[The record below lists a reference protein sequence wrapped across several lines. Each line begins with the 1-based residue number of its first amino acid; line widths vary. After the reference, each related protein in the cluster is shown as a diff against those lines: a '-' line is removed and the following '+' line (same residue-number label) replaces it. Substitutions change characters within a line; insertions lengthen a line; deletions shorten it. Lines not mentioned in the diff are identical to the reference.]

1 MNASPPFALKKLD
14 QWILSVNRSLMIT
27 LLGVM
32 SAIIFV
38 SVSIRYLSDYSI
50 PWAEE
55 VSRYLMVWLMFL
67 GIGPVMRLGGH
78 IAIDTFPKTL
88 SGTSAI
94 ILRGIIALIIGA
106 FFMTLLWVGWL
117 YMQKTIHQSTA
128 VLEISFAWVS
138 SSVPI
143 GFALAL
149 WHGVAVAVPY
159 VKSGTY
165 ETSDDLNIDEVGAI

>member
-1 MNASPPFALKKLD
+1 MNASPLSSLKKLD
-14 QWILSVNRSLMIT
+14 HWILSVNRSLMIT

-32 SAIIFV
+32 AAIIFV

-55 VSRYLMVWLMFL
+55 LSRYLMVWLMFL

-78 IAIDTFPKTL
+78 IAIDTFPKIL
-88 SGTSAI
+88 SGTSAV
-94 ILRGIIALIIGA
+94 ILRAIIALIIGV

-117 YMQKTIHQSTA
+117 YMQKTIPQSTA

-138 SSVPI
+138 ASVPI

-149 WHGVAVAVPY
+149 WHGVAVAAPY
-159 VKSGTY
+159 VKSGAY
-165 ETSDDLNIDEVGAI
+165 ETSDDLNIDEAGAV

>member
-1 MNASPPFALKKLD
+1 
-14 QWILSVNRSLMIT
+14 
-27 LLGVM
+27 
-32 SAIIFV
+32 
-38 SVSIRYLSDYSI
+38 
-50 PWAEE
+50 
-55 VSRYLMVWLMFL
+55 MVWLMFL

-94 ILRGIIALIIGA
+94 ILRAFIALIIGV
-106 FFMTLLWVGWL
+106 FFMTLFWVGWL
-117 YMQKTIHQSTA
+117 YMQKTIPQSTA

-143 GFALAL
+143 GFALSL

-159 VKSGTY
+159 VKNGAY